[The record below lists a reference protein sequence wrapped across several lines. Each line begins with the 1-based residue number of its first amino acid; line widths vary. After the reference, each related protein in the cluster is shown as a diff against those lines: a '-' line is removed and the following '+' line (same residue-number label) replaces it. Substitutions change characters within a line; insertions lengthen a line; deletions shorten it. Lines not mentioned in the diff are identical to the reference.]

1 MKLVPYSE
9 YKDAEIN
16 WLGSMPAQ
24 WFEKRAK
31 YYLKEIDERSK
42 TGEEL
47 MLSVS
52 HITGVTP
59 RNQKNVTMFKAES
72 NVGQKLCQPGDLTL
86 RLHKLS
92 KETRFIP

>member
-31 YYLKEIDERSK
+31 YYFKEIDERSK

-72 NVGQKLCQPGDLTL
+72 NVGQKLCQPGDLIINTM
-86 RLHKLS
+86 
-92 KETRFIP
+92 